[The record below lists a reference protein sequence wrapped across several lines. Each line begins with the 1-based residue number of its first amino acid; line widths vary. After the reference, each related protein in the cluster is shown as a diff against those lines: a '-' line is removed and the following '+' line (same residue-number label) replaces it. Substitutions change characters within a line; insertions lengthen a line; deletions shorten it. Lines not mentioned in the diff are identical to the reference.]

1 MSEPYDV
8 VKDMG
13 HCPECGNKGHEERY
27 KMALEA
33 ILALTMDGG
42 FYVSA
47 KNIARIALE
56 NVNGSNP

>member
-8 VKDMG
+8 IKDMG

-33 ILALTMDGG
+33 ILCLPVDG
-42 FYVSA
+42 FYVGA
-47 KNIARIALE
+47 KNIAKASLE
-56 NVNGSNP
+56 NANG